1 MKIVK
6 SCSYGEKLKT
16 LIQELQRDLTVR
28 RCLAKITIV
37 SELDVQIKSLQ
48 QSLDEH
54 FKIPHCRN
62 IPKYHTVGTKQA
74 TWVDGRLDCGSSW
87 ARASVRSDQRIIKL
101 DFPAFSLRTHH

>member
-1 MKIVK
+1 LN
-6 SCSYGEKLKT
+6 SYTEKLKT

-54 FKIPHCRN
+54 FTKNEQKQILLEKVCICQN
-62 IPKYHTVGTKQA
+62 KYGH
-74 TWVDGRLDCGSSW
+74 
-87 ARASVRSDQRIIKL
+87 
-101 DFPAFSLRTHH
+101 

>member
-1 MKIVK
+1 MN
-6 SCSYGEKLKT
+6 SYTEKLKT

-54 FKIPHCRN
+54 FTKNEQKQILLEKVCICQN
-62 IPKYHTVGTKQA
+62 KYGH
-74 TWVDGRLDCGSSW
+74 
-87 ARASVRSDQRIIKL
+87 
-101 DFPAFSLRTHH
+101 